1 VANDPHY
8 LRHRYH
14 VTQWFLPI
22 IQTTQKKQEGE
33 LLDHRQWIGDA
44 TCPKCF
50 PDISD
55 KKTVKI

>member
-1 VANDPHY
+1 MILATCVIVIMWRSCSC
-8 LRHRYH
+8 L
-14 VTQWFLPI
+14 F